1 METAKTGMTRSI
13 TAPLADLRATFAGR
27 RVLVTG
33 HTGFKGSWLCLWLQR
48 LGATVV
54 GYALEAPT
62 DPNLFAVA
70 GVGKGMQSIIG
81 DIRDGERLA
90 AEIVNFR
97 PEIVFHLAAQPLVR
111 FSYDDPVATYA
122 TNVMGS
128 VHLLEALRRVDSVR
142 AAVIVSSDKCYD
154 NPGASERQEGFRE
167 TDPMGGDDPYSSS
180 KGCTELLVHSYRHSF
195 FHPKRYAEH
204 GVALASARAGNVIGG
219 GDWACDRLIPDLI
232 MAFLAGRPAIV
243 RNPAGIRPW
252 QHVLEPLYGY
262 LLLADH
268 LYRYGPAY
276 GEGWNFGPDGG
287 DALPVAR
294 IATDLAAAW
303 GDGAQWKLSDMTD
316 KMAAEAPHE
325 AHSLRLNCDKAKLR
339 LGWRPVCPL
348 PQGLL
353 RVVDWYRGYG
363 AGEDLWA
370 LCQRQI
376 VAHEAAII
384 DQRTSLQ

>member
-1 METAKTGMTRSI
+1 MTGALFS
-13 TAPLADLRATFAGR
+13 PLAQLRATFAGR
-27 RVLVTG
+27 RVFVTG
-33 HTGFKGSWLCLWLQR
+33 HTGFKGGWLCLWLQR

-62 DPNLFAVA
+62 EPNLFTLAR
-70 GVGKGMQSIIG
+70 VGNGMQSTIA

-90 AEIVNFR
+90 ATVVDFR

-154 NPGASERQEGFRE
+154 NPSDHENIKDFCE

-195 FHPKRYAEH
+195 FHPERYAKH
-204 GVALASARAGNVIGG
+204 GLALASARAGNVIGG

-232 MAFLAGRPAIV
+232 KAFLAGRPAIV
-243 RNPAGIRPW
+243 RNPAGVRPW

-262 LLLADH
+262 LLLADR
-268 LYRYGPAY
+268 LYRHGPAF
-276 GEGWNFGPDGG
+276 GEAWNFGPDES

-294 IATDLAAAW
+294 IATALAAAW
-303 GDGAQWKLSDMTD
+303 GDGAQWQLPDTASHP
-316 KMAAEAPHE
+316 AVEAPHE
-325 AHSLRLNCDKAKLR
+325 AHILRLNCSKAKSR
-339 LGWRPVCPL
+339 LGWRSVCPL
-348 PQGLL
+348 PQGLR
-353 RVVDWYRGYG
+353 RVVDWYRAYAMGG
-363 AGEDLWA
+363 DLQA

-376 VAHEAAII
+376 AAHEVAINHGTGS
-384 DQRTSLQ
+384 Q

>member
-1 METAKTGMTRSI
+1 MSGASSATLGQ
-13 TAPLADLRATFAGR
+13 LRATFAGR

-33 HTGFKGSWLCLWLQR
+33 HTGFKGGWLCLWLQR
-48 LGATVV
+48 LGATVS

-62 DPNLFAVA
+62 EPNLFSLA
-70 GVGKGMQSIIG
+70 GVGNGMQSTIA

-90 AEIVNFR
+90 ATIVDFR

-128 VHLLEALRRVDSVR
+128 VHLLDALRRVDSVR
-142 AAVIVSSDKCYD
+142 AAIIVSSDKCYD
-154 NPGASERQEGFRE
+154 NPDDRANNDGFRE

-195 FHPKRYAEH
+195 FYPKRYAEH
-204 GVALASARAGNVIGG
+204 GLALASVRAGNVIGG
-219 GDWACDRLIPDLI
+219 GDWARDRLIPDLI

-243 RNPAGIRPW
+243 RNPAGVRPW

-262 LLLADH
+262 LLLADQ
-268 LYRYGPAY
+268 LYRHGPAF
-276 GEGWNFGPDGG
+276 GEAWNFGPDDS

-294 IATDLAAAW
+294 IASALAAAW
-303 GDGAQWKLSDMTD
+303 GDCAQWQLPDTAGQT
-316 KMAAEAPHE
+316 AAEAPHE
-325 AHSLRLNCDKAKLR
+325 AHILRLDCSKAKSR
-339 LGWRPVCPL
+339 LGWRPVCSL

-353 RVVDWYRGYG
+353 RVVDWYRAYE
-363 AGEDLWA
+363 AGDDLRA

-376 VAHEAAII
+376 AAHEVAII
-384 DQRTSLQ
+384 NHGTGSQ